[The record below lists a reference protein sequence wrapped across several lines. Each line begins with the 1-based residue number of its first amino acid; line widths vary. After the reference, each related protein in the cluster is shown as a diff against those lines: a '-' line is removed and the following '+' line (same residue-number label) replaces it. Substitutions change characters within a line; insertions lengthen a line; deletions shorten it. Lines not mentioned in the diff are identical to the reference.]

1 MHSTWLVLLALALG
15 LVLGVGFALLFG
27 YAARHGKR
35 VASVAAPR
43 VPEGVEQV
51 LDALESA
58 GLVVDPSGN
67 VVKASRMAYL
77 TGLVREGVL
86 VHSELDDL
94 ATVVRDT
101 GASVKREFR
110 QSAENFG
117 EVDRELVARGAR
129 LGSRYILIMVS
140 DVTEDRRLDDVRR
153 DFIANI
159 SHELK
164 TPIGA
169 IMLLAESLQPA
180 SDDPERVRRFG
191 GKIEEEA
198 QRLARITGDI
208 IELSRLQANETV
220 ADPALV
226 DLDEVITAALDRNR
240 TIAES
245 KSVEL
250 IAKVHGKPAV
260 IGDRN
265 LLIVAVDNLISNA
278 VNYSPEGTRVGIG
291 ASESKGIIS
300 VTVTDQ
306 GEGIADAEQSRIFE
320 RFFRADP
327 ARSRHTGGTGL
338 GLSIVK
344 HTVSNHGGDVSVWS
358 KLGAGSTFT
367 IRLPAAADDAQS
379 TLSAPR

>member
-1 MHSTWLVLLALALG
+1 MHSTLLVLLALGLG
-15 LVLGVGFALLFG
+15 VALGVGFALLFG

-35 VASVAAPR
+35 VASVAAPG

-67 VVKASRMAYL
+67 VVKASRSAY
-77 TGLVREGVL
+77 TIGLVRDGVL
-86 VHSELDDL
+86 THTELDDL

-101 GASVKREFR
+101 GATVTREFR
-110 QSAENFG
+110 QSAVNFG

-129 LGSRYILIMVS
+129 LGSRYILILVT

-169 IMLLAESLQPA
+169 VILLAEALEPA
-180 SDDPERVRRFG
+180 SDDPARVRKFG
-191 GKIEEEA
+191 AKIEAEA
-198 QRLARITGDI
+198 QRLANITGDI

-220 ADPALV
+220 ADPVLVSLGDVMRDAL
-226 DLDEVITAALDRNR
+226 AANH

-245 KSVEL
+245 HGVEL
-250 IAKVHGKPAV
+250 VSKVAKGLRV
-260 IGDRN
+260 IGDQN
-265 LLIVAVDNLISNA
+265 MLTVAVDNLISNA
-278 VNYSPEGTRVGIG
+278 INYAPEGSRVGIG
-291 ASESKGIIS
+291 ASETDGIVSI
-300 VTVTDQ
+300 TVTDQ
-306 GEGIADAEQSRIFE
+306 GPGIPENDQSRIFE
-320 RFFRADP
+320 RFYRSDP
-327 ARSRHTGGTGL
+327 ARSRTTGGTGL

-344 HTVSNHGGDVSVWS
+344 HAVSNHGGDVAVWS
-358 KLGAGSTFT
+358 KVGVGSTFT
-367 IRLPAAADDAQS
+367 IRLPAAAEDARS
-379 TLSAPR
+379 TLSSHP